1 MRSLTV
7 LRFASGGVVA
17 AVGLLAMVI
26 GSSADIGD
34 RTQRP
39 RAVPSGSTH
48 GPSPQVPDRVIAVV
62 TGQARVIDGD
72 TIDIDGTRIRLE
84 GIDAPERAQ
93 ICRRDPAPGLKVGS
107 RQAERARWR
116 AGDAATAALEATIA
130 GRPVS
135 CRVHTHDG
143 YGRAIATCFAGG
155 HNLNAGLIRRGMA
168 WAFVKH
174 SQTYAVAERDA
185 QRRGVGLWASD
196 CQRAWTFRAQ
206 RWMASAQ
213 AAPEG
218 CPIKGNISRRGR
230 LYHTPWS
237 PWYNRTRISTA
248 RGERWFCSE
257 AEARAAGWR
266 PAHRS

>member
-1 MRSLTV
+1 MRGFTV
-7 LRFASGGVVA
+7 WSCVAGCVLA
-17 AVGLLAMVI
+17 AVVLLAMVI

-34 RTQRP
+34 RPHRSP
-39 RAVPSGSTH
+39 A
-48 GPSPQVPDRVIAVV
+48 PSPGVAQGASPRLPDRVIAVV
-62 TGQARVIDGD
+62 NGHARVIDGD

-93 ICRRDPAPGLKVGS
+93 TCRRVSAIGRGFEAAQTAD
-107 RQAERARWR
+107 ARWR
-116 AGDAATAALEATIA
+116 AGDAATAALEAAIA
-130 GRPVS
+130 ERPVT
-135 CRVHTHDG
+135 CHVHAYDR
-143 YGRAIATCFAGG
+143 YGRAIATCFAGRD
-155 HNLNAGLIRRGMA
+155 NLNAGLIRRGMA
-168 WAFVKH
+168 WAFVKY
-174 SQTYAVAERDA
+174 SETYAATQRDA

-206 RWMASAQ
+206 RWMASTQ

-237 PWYNRTRISTA
+237 PWYDRTRISKA